1 MVTYIE
7 QEAKFRISNPQA
19 LRSRLEALG
28 AVLMLD
34 HQHEINI
41 RFDQADGSYKAEHKV
56 LRLRI
61 DQKARLTY
69 KGAAQEGTEV
79 SVRKEIEFEVN
90 DADAAT
96 AFLQCLG
103 FQPFETYEKYRT
115 TYHLHGLEVV
125 LDELPYGDFVEIE
138 GEDEDQIHQTADALG
153 LNWEKRCKFSYL
165 ELFYHLNEK
174 HGLDCAHLTFDGY
187 PAQDP
192 AEEWLDAEI
201 ADG

>member
-7 QEAKFRISNPQA
+7 QEAKFRISNPPGM
-19 LRSRLEALG
+19 RSRLEKIG
-28 AVLMLD
+28 AKLISD

-41 RFDQADGSYKAEHKV
+41 RFDLADGSYKAEHKV

-61 DQKARLTY
+61 DDKARLTY
-69 KGAAQEGTEV
+69 KGAAQEDTEV
-79 SVRKEIEFEVN
+79 SVRKEVEFVVD

-103 FQPFETYEKYRT
+103 FQPFETYEKFRT
-115 TYHLHGLEVV
+115 TYHYQDLEIV
-125 LDELPYGDFVEIE
+125 LDELPYGDFIEIE
-138 GEDEDQIHQTADALG
+138 GADEDQIHQAADALS

-165 ELFYHLNEK
+165 ELFYRLNEK
-174 HGLDCAHLTFDGY
+174 RGLDCAHLTFAGY
-187 PAQDP
+187 PGQNSSED
-192 AEEWLDAEI
+192 WLDAEI